1 MTIKR
6 GTAYRTR
13 ANARNFTHEEAQKRL
28 DETVKPF
35 NKQVINAL
43 NVDYVECSYF
53 AVQDRTGRPCSCQ
66 KQKID
71 KEDAHTNVPVS
82 TPMSKAGTS
91 TFELVLQDTDFMG
104 ERESAQRTTMDVTG
118 DTPNVGANSGQG
130 ENQGFEDGIFGANSV
145 DCGICHRVGFQPGY
159 QAYGKQRVLLTHYDV
174 IDVRGVQ
181 IDRSEQPH
189 LMRREAQDGYV
200 EYPINVPKIFT
211 KVRFRVYENHAP
223 VQTMPTLR
231 NGRPIDLLFFQQCA
245 GHETVIRVPATHTHV
260 IVEFDLGI
268 APLKVNISS
277 EQKSIDYERL
287 ETMSDITVVLPPTI
301 AEVNSRDVII
311 IPDRRLALR
320 VTDKERKITA
330 TKRPLEWSVTTRV
343 LQPTEKLKRLDD
355 LRRLF

>member
-82 TPMSKAGTS
+82 TPMSKGGTS

-118 DTPNVGANSGQG
+118 DTPNVEANSGHG
-130 ENQGFEDGIFGANSV
+130 ENQGFEEKINDFDEHFNTQVTSLHANLDESI
-145 DCGICHRVGFQPGY
+145 GHIRASTASIKELESLNSTTQESL
-159 QAYGKQRVLLTHYDV
+159 AKL
-174 IDVRGVQ
+174 
-181 IDRSEQPH
+181 
-189 LMRREAQDGYV
+189 
-200 EYPINVPKIFT
+200 T
-211 KVRFRVYENHAP
+211 KVIQNIE
-223 VQTMPTLR
+223 
-231 NGRPIDLLFFQQCA
+231 
-245 GHETVIRVPATHTHV
+245 
-260 IVEFDLGI
+260 LGI
-268 APLKVNISS
+268 
-277 EQKSIDYERL
+277 
-287 ETMSDITVVLPPTI
+287 
-301 AEVNSRDVII
+301 
-311 IPDRRLALR
+311 
-320 VTDKERKITA
+320 
-330 TKRPLEWSVTTRV
+330 
-343 LQPTEKLKRLDD
+343 
-355 LRRLF
+355 